1 MYLLI
6 ESLKKLGIHIYT
18 IQYTVGILLKH
29 LVRPPSQTC

>member
-29 LVRPPSQTC
+29 LVRTPSHTC